1 MQLLVHQSKRRG
13 SWRVTD
19 GRQLYRGTQFLRD
32 AGLWRVDQFVSVGV
46 LHRSDGDRLHLL
58 GIAEVK
64 KNRAVSTSLGF
75 L

>member
-19 GRQLYRGTQFLRD
+19 GRQLYRRTQLLGD

-46 LHRSDGDRLHLL
+46 LHRSDGTRLHLL
-58 GIAEVK
+58 WIAEVK
-64 KNRAVSTSLGF
+64 R
-75 L
+75 